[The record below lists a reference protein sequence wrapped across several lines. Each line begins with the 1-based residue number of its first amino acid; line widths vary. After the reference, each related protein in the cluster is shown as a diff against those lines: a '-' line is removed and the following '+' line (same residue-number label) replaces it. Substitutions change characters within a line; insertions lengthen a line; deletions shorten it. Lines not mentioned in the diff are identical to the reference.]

1 MLTSWGRSLG
11 SRVVFPPPFLLF
23 YSLSLSL
30 SLSVLLLGSSFFRAH
45 MGICPRVCRSS
56 LCDESS
62 PATAQSAPLASPQR
76 NASTGRCCSLNY
88 PRPALLPPHGQINHS
103 ISSVYLLPW
112 TSAGSTLNASPTKLK
127 LIVRLFGHRTLPP
140 HPPPTLSL
148 SLSLAGDAFGAGG
161 RDYPPVGMRRQDLAA
176 ARCAH

>member
-1 MLTSWGRSLG
+1 MGEKSRFTGRFSPSLP
-11 SRVVFPPPFLLF
+11 SLLF
-23 YSLSLSL
+23 SLSLSL
-30 SLSVLLLGSSFFRAH
+30 SPCSFWALAFSELTWVYVRAFADRVFVTNRARRQH
-45 MGICPRVCRSS
+45 NLPRLHPPHNVM
-56 LCDESS
+56 
-62 PATAQSAPLASPQR
+62 PAQDDAPFEQ
-76 NASTGRCCSLNY
+76 GVY

-161 RDYPPVGMRRQDLAA
+161 RDDPPVGMRRQDLAA